1 MTPNSRFLASCRFA
15 LSGWLLASAAVAAS
29 AVSVTAAAAP
39 SATTPLAN
47 ASGYPNHPIR
57 LIVPTSPGSTADVV
71 ARVVAEHLG
80 KTLAQPMI
88 VENLAGAAGIPGTRQ
103 LVAAKPD
110 GYTLAIVSSN
120 HAINPSLY
128 KSMPYDSVK
137 DITPVSVIGTTPL
150 VVVVAESSPYRS
162 IQDLLAAARAQPGK
176 INYGSSGNGSVLHLA
191 GELLK
196 ARAGVD
202 MMHIPYR
209 GGNALI
215 TDVMSGQIQVA
226 FLAVPSVLAQV
237 QAGKLRAL
245 AVSTPERVAALPD
258 VPTLDASGVKG
269 YSYDAW
275 IALIGPAK
283 LPADIV
289 KTLQAATQ
297 RTMADPAVLKTL
309 TPQGFV
315 AQGGTTEQ
323 AVQTLNAEITKSEAL
338 VKAAAVKAE

>member
-1 MTPNSRFLASCRFA
+1 MTPTNRFLAGCTLALAAMLPAAFA
-15 LSGWLLASAAVAAS
+15 QAA
-29 AVSVTAAAAP
+29 
-39 SATTPLAN
+39 
-47 ASGYPNHPIR
+47 GYPDRPIR

-71 ARVVAEHLG
+71 ARVVAENLG
-80 KTLAQPMI
+80 KTLAQPLI

-103 LVAAKPD
+103 LVSAKPD

-137 DITPVSVIGTTPL
+137 DITPISVIGTTPL
-150 VVVVAESSPYRS
+150 VMVVAENSPYRS
-162 IQDLLAAARAQPGK
+162 VGDLLAAARAQPGK

-191 GELLK
+191 GELFKSK
-196 ARAGVD
+196 ASVN

-237 QAGKLRAL
+237 QAGKLHAL

-258 VPTLDASGVKG
+258 VPTLDESGVKG
-269 YSYDAW
+269 YAYDAW
-275 IALIGPAK
+275 ISLIGPAK

-289 KTLQAATQ
+289 RALQTATQ

-315 AQGGTTEQ
+315 SQGSSTEQ
-323 AVQTLNAEITKSEAL
+323 AVQTLNAEITKSQAL
-338 VKAAAVKAE
+338 VKAAAVTAE

>member
-1 MTPNSRFLASCRFA
+1 MKTPIRFLAGCMLA
-15 LSGWLLASAAVAAS
+15 LGGLGAGGQALAAD
-29 AVSVTAAAAP
+29 
-39 SATTPLAN
+39 
-47 ASGYPNHPIR
+47 YPDRPIR

-71 ARVVAEHLG
+71 ARVVAENLG
-80 KTLAQPMI
+80 KALAQPLI

-137 DITPVSVIGTTPL
+137 DVTPISVIGTTPL
-150 VVVVAESSPYRS
+150 VMVTAENSPYRS
-162 IQDLLAAARAQPGK
+162 IGELLAAARAQPGK
-176 INYGSSGNGSVLHLA
+176 INYGSSGSGSVLHLA

-245 AVSTPERVAALPD
+245 AVSTPERVAALSD
-258 VPTLDASGVKG
+258 VPTLDESGVKG

-275 IALIGPAK
+275 ISLIGPAG
-283 LPADIV
+283 LPAAIV
-289 KTLQAATQ
+289 QRLQAATQ
-297 RTMADPAVLKTL
+297 QTMHDAAVLKTL
-309 TPQGFV
+309 APQGFV
-315 AQGGTTEQ
+315 AQGSSTQ
-323 AVQTLNAEITKSEAL
+323 VAVQTLAAEISKSQAL
-338 VKAAAVKAE
+338 VKAAAVTPE

>member
-1 MTPNSRFLASCRFA
+1 MTPTRFLASCTLAFSA
-15 LSGWLLASAAVAAS
+15 LLP
-29 AVSVTAAAAP
+29 AVSAQAA
-39 SATTPLAN
+39 
-47 ASGYPNHPIR
+47 GYPDHPIR

-71 ARVVAEHLG
+71 ARVVAENLG
-80 KTLAQPMI
+80 KALAQPLI

-137 DITPVSVIGTTPL
+137 DITPISVIGTTPL
-150 VVVVAESSPYRS
+150 VVVVAENSPYRT
-162 IQDLLAAARAQPGK
+162 IGDLLAAARAQPGK

-196 ARAGVD
+196 SKAGVS

-226 FLAVPSVLAQV
+226 FWRCRRCWPRCRPASCAPWPSARPRAWRRCPTCRRWTSRGEGLFLRRLDFADRARQAARRYCADAASRHAANHGVFRRAEHAVAAGLCG
-237 QAGKLRAL
+237 AGKQRRA
-245 AVSTPERVAALPD
+245 
-258 VPTLDASGVKG
+258 GG
-269 YSYDAW
+269 
-275 IALIGPAK
+275 
-283 LPADIV
+283 ADIECGN
-289 KTLQAATQ
+289 
-297 RTMADPAVLKTL
+297 
-309 TPQGFV
+309 PQEPG
-315 AQGGTTEQ
+315 AGQGGGGD
-323 AVQTLNAEITKSEAL
+323 A
-338 VKAAAVKAE
+338 

>member
-1 MTPNSRFLASCRFA
+1 MTLTTRFLAGCTLA
-15 LSGWLLASAAVAAS
+15 LTAMLPTAYAQAA
-29 AVSVTAAAAP
+29 
-39 SATTPLAN
+39 
-47 ASGYPNHPIR
+47 GYPDRPIR

-80 KTLAQPMI
+80 KTLSQPLI

-103 LVAAKPD
+103 LVSAKPD

-137 DITPVSVIGTTPL
+137 DITPISVIGTTPL
-150 VVVVAESSPYRS
+150 VMVVAENSPYRS
-162 IQDLLAAARAQPGK
+162 VGDLLAAARAQPGK

-191 GELLK
+191 GELFK
-196 ARAGVD
+196 SKAGVN

-237 QAGKLRAL
+237 QAGKLHAL

-258 VPTLDASGVKG
+258 VPTLDESGVKG
-269 YSYDAW
+269 YAYDAW
-275 IALIGPAK
+275 ISLIGPAK
-283 LPADIV
+283 LPPDIV
-289 KTLQAATQ
+289 RTLQAATQ

-315 AQGGTTEQ
+315 SQGSSTET
-323 AVQTLNAEITKSEAL
+323 AVQTLNAEITKSQAL
-338 VKAAAVKAE
+338 VKAAAVTAE